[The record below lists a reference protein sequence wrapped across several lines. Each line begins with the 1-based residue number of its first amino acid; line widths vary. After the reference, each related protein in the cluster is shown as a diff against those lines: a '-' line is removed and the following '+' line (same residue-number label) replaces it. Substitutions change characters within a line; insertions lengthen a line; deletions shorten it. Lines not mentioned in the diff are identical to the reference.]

1 MLAPRLPVPRLP
13 QAPAPAFPSPAC
25 FRAALRSLQAPQWPQ
40 SLMLLPTVH
49 VGILVPPKPG
59 ILPACAVRV
68 ARWLN
73 PFLLLLPR
81 STWPRHLLPDL
92 SPLKG
97 ASLARLCKAHSL
109 CQGHA
114 LGPSDPPVSVG
125 IAPFCSLAP
134 FPICFYPS
142 PAQWRSDTA
151 NETKAVTPSSFP

>member
-1 MLAPRLPVPRLP
+1 MSRLP
-13 QAPAPAFPSPAC
+13 QAPAPSFPSPAC
-25 FRAALRSLQAPQWPQ
+25 FRGGSHVPPG
-40 SLMLLPTVH
+40 PTVAS
-49 VGILVPPKPG
+49 VLDAAPNCSCGNSGTPKPG
-59 ILPACAVRV
+59 ILPAYAVRV
-68 ARWLN
+68 TLWLN

-81 STWPRHLLPDL
+81 STWPRRLLPDL

-97 ASLARLCKAHSL
+97 ASLAHLCKAHSL

-142 PAQWRSDTA
+142 PSQWRSDTA
-151 NETKAVTPSSFP
+151 NETKAVPPSSFP